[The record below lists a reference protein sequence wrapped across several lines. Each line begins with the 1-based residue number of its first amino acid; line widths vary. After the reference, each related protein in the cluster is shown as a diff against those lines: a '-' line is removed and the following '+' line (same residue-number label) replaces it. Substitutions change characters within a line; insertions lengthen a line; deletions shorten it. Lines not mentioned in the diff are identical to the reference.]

1 MANPLQAALE
11 YARLGYAVLPLL
23 PGEKRPHS
31 RLAPNGLTNATPD
44 PEVLR
49 RWWQAVP
56 TAGVGILPPEQVL
69 VLDFDAPEVWEQL
82 RAEYPELA
90 TAPRQRSP
98 RGGVHVFLKLPK
110 SLIGSL
116 TTTARKMPGL
126 DLRGLGKAY
135 LAAAPTELPNG
146 GYSWEVPLLP
156 PAELPLPPEGLLKRL
171 LPEPPPPPPEYQP
184 ASFRGVKGDKL
195 TRRLEGLLRWG
206 CERVATTPE
215 GQRHNTLLSYARLI
229 GGYVHLGLDPEQ
241 VTSALAEAAMQAG
254 LPHSE
259 AEATARD
266 GLRYGLDAPLELPP
280 DERGRV
286 SAGQKP
292 PPADP
297 RESHQQVVGLLEG
310 LTPETWPE
318 QRAAFF
324 EGLQSL
330 DPVSVDLLLKKAAS
344 RLGVG
349 AGTLQKA
356 FKEHAKRGEE
366 AEPTAA
372 GEAVRLA
379 LASGL
384 SLWHTPEREPWGS
397 FEVEGI
403 VHHYPVRGRDFRTWL
418 GGIYYGQK
426 GKPLY
431 AQALQDALAAL
442 EAQATYQGTQHPVF
456 VRLAWHEGR
465 IYFDLSR
472 PDRQVVEIAPTGW
485 RVIASADCPVRF
497 RRTPHQLPLP
507 LPEPGG
513 SLEPLLQLLPL
524 REARDRVVLL
534 GWLVGVLNPWGG
546 YPILL
551 LQGSK
556 GAGKSFVARVLKT
569 LVDAGKAPLRSEPDN
584 KLDLLVTAAGNHV
597 LALDNLS
604 AVSTKLSDLLC
615 TLSTGGG
622 AGKRTLYTDGDE
634 FVLEAARPLILTGI
648 ALGPL
653 RDDLADRVLT
663 LNLERLEA
671 TARRPEREL
680 FGRFEQVRGDALGA
694 LFSAAAVALAR
705 WEEVSNSLSQLP
717 RLGDWAT
724 WAEAAAPAL
733 GLQEGEIVEAT
744 FEVQGSLQ
752 RDLLDADPVA
762 RAVVAL
768 TTAFAA
774 GERRKFTTS
783 ELLEAL
789 EKAAGV
795 EAPRK
800 PEGWPKTSVGLAKH
814 LPRLQDALR
823 EVGVLLQGRRDS
835 HTKTLTWFLE
845 KWGGPSTATTANT
858 ANSVQNDKKPA
869 VDVAVD
875 AVDATTTPH
884 QPPQRKT
891 EYWTAF
897 AVDAVDAVDAPPH
910 LSKEQEQEEEG
921 GDWEVVL

>member
-1 MANPLQAALE
+1 VLWRYEVRGGEKTKVPFRPSSVKAKSNDPATWVDFESAVKAFERGGFDGVGFVFAKDGGIVGVDLDWKGWAGEGVPLEVQTIVDRLNSYTEWSPSRKGCHILLRGKLPAGIGKKEHLAPGVDLEVYDRVRFFTVTGERWEGYPADLEERQAELEALLAE
-11 YARLGYAVLPLL
+11 LFPPREKGKLKGVSQPVALDDSTLLERMFKSKHGGNIRRLWEGDISGYA
-23 PGEKRPHS
+23 S
-31 RLAPNGLTNATPD
+31 
-44 PEVLR
+44 
-49 RWWQAVP
+49 
-56 TAGVGILPPEQVL
+56 
-69 VLDFDAPEVWEQL
+69 
-82 RAEYPELA
+82 
-90 TAPRQRSP
+90 
-98 RGGVHVFLKLPK
+98 
-110 SLIGSL
+110 
-116 TTTARKMPGL
+116 
-126 DLRGLGKAY
+126 
-135 LAAAPTELPNG
+135 
-146 GYSWEVPLLP
+146 
-156 PAELPLPPEGLLKRL
+156 
-171 LPEPPPPPPEYQP
+171 
-184 ASFRGVKGDKL
+184 
-195 TRRLEGLLRWG
+195 
-206 CERVATTPE
+206 
-215 GQRHNTLLSYARLI
+215 
-229 GGYVHLGLDPEQ
+229 
-241 VTSALAEAAMQAG
+241 
-254 LPHSE
+254 HSE
-259 AEATARD
+259 ADFALAGHLMWWTGNDTSRADRLFRQSGLYRPKWDEKHHADGKTYGEGTLERARATD
-266 GLRYGLDAPLELPP
+266 PYDPHKGG
-280 DERGRV
+280 
-286 SAGQKP
+286 AGQKN

-297 RESHQQVVGLLEG
+297 REAHQQAVKILEG

-318 QRAAFF
+318 QRGAFF

-330 DPVSVDLLLKKAAS
+330 DSVSQDLLLKKAAS
-344 RLGVG
+344 RLEVSLG
-349 AGTLQKA
+349 AMQKA
-356 FKEHAKRGEE
+356 LKEHGKGGEG

-431 AQALQDALAAL
+431 AQALQDALATL
-442 EAQATYQGTQHPVF
+442 EAQATFQGTQHPVF

-768 TTAFAA
+768 ATALAA
-774 GERRKFTTS
+774 GERRKFTAS

-800 PEGWPKTSVGLAKH
+800 PEGWPKSPVGLAKH

-823 EVGVLLQGRRDS
+823 EVGVLLQGRRDP

-875 AVDATTTPH
+875 AVDVAVDAVDATTTPH

-891 EYWTAF
+891 ESWTAF